1 MSINNTGR
9 IYSKIDLSP
18 GESCGPWLVQNQ
30 TSNGK
35 SDLFLYLYL
44 QGFHN
49 VSYLSDYTDDEDAI
63 HINVMRDFARLEN
76 SKMNLKSDDEFS
88 ASACQKIHS
97 ELLASVNEIY
107 KNLKTKPLLKRNAI
121 STSSLSNVPNKNF
134 RKLSKSKSIDCK
146 QTGPIVNII
155 KPKPK
160 EETVG
165 SASNSS
171 SKLPKNL
178 RRRVEKT
185 QGK

>member
-1 MSINNTGR
+1 
-9 IYSKIDLSP
+9 
-18 GESCGPWLVQNQ
+18 
-30 TSNGK
+30 
-35 SDLFLYLYL
+35 
-44 QGFHN
+44 
-49 VSYLSDYTDDEDAI
+49 
-63 HINVMRDFARLEN
+63 
-76 SKMNLKSDDEFS
+76 MNLKSDDEFS

-146 QTGPIVNII
+146 QTGPVVNMVRT
-155 KPKPK
+155 KPR

-165 SASNSS
+165 SGSNSS
-171 SKLPKNL
+171 NKLPKHL

-185 QGK
+185 PGKYLPLKQSLLSSNDTNKSETEQVWDWLDLLSATRNH